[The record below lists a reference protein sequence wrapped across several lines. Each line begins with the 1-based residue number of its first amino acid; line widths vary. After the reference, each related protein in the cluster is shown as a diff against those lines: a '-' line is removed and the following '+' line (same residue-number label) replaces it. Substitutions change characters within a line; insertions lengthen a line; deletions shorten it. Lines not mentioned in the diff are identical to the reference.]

1 MELYLIMLYIKE
13 IHMFQI
19 YIFTKSAI
27 ITEMELSV
35 SLYYKMY
42 QQNKNSKR
50 ISDNKT
56 HRRKL
61 IFMRCVSVLMG
72 LPSATLAWYKQPPAM
87 RVCIKSYTKKS
98 PIVLQ

>member
-19 YIFTKSAI
+19 YIFTKLAI

-42 QQNKNSKR
+42 QQNKNSKKN
-50 ISDNKT
+50 I
-56 HRRKL
+56 
-61 IFMRCVSVLMG
+61 
-72 LPSATLAWYKQPPAM
+72 
-87 RVCIKSYTKKS
+87 
-98 PIVLQ
+98 

>member
-1 MELYLIMLYIKE
+1 
-13 IHMFQI
+13 MFQI

-61 IFMRCVSVLMG
+61 IFMQCVSVLFD
-72 LPSATLAWYKQPPAM
+72 
-87 RVCIKSYTKKS
+87 SYFRACLKNRGQIYHFNKIA
-98 PIVLQ
+98 IVSR